1 MKSTL
6 FYSLALFLFLN
17 SCTDFDDKLIR
28 ANPEELL
35 TKDSDLVNLMSKVAK
50 EESDNPM
57 ESITCVR
64 FVYPLSIYLYS
75 GDYFQTGVQLFQNRQ
90 EFSNFLEALPADQLI
105 SISYPLE
112 IVTDDETTLFINSN
126 QDLLESINTCSQED
140 IIAYGSSIFISGDN
154 GNNVDCVWK
163 VPYIENNDN
172 KYASTIFYVNSDN
185 EIKLNY
191 YSEELTGN
199 WAFLYLGTQL
209 YLNINIEG
217 NNLISADWNHNFKVL
232 HFDEQRIHLE
242 FQNQERTLSRQCES
256 TIEYEI
262 GQVGPSGGIVA
273 FDKGSYSEGWRYIEV
288 ALQDLSIQEW
298 GCISLD
304 IQNAQNSAIGSGM
317 RNTAAITY
325 NHDLLTNYYTNPQVC
340 NSLNNGSL
348 SSKTALLF
356 ELNEVNDWFLP
367 SSLDLQNIYQNLIP
381 LNLGNFQETFYW
393 TSSQA
398 SESQAQCVNFADGQ
412 VVNKPKNSPLIK
424 SRAVRYF

>member
-1 MKSTL
+1 
-6 FYSLALFLFLN
+6 
-17 SCTDFDDKLIR
+17 
-28 ANPEELL
+28 
-35 TKDSDLVNLMSKVAK
+35 
-50 EESDNPM
+50 
-57 ESITCVR
+57 
-64 FVYPLSIYLYS
+64 
-75 GDYFQTGVQLFQNRQ
+75 
-90 EFSNFLEALPADQLI
+90 
-105 SISYPLE
+105 LE

-172 KYASTIFYVNSDN
+172 KYASSIFYVNSDN

-348 SSKTALLF
+348 SGKTALLF
-356 ELNEVNDWFLP
+356 ELNQVNDWFLP

-393 TSSQA
+393 TSSQV

-412 VVNKPKNSPLIK
+412 IVNRPKNSPLIK
-424 SRAVRYF
+424 SRAIRYF